1 MEGNVVDGQKD
12 NDVRDDISWLVV
24 FTTLAV
30 FYVMWGV

>member
-24 FTTLAV
+24 VTTLAHIEC
-30 FYVMWGV
+30 